1 MREISLRVPAV
12 VVEDVLDRLLPMVP
26 TGVRETRAGDQIELR
41 MRGRELPPLSDIQA
55 MVRRWGAVPS
65 EREVSDDWRRR
76 RLDDYEVEVIGGRL
90 VVRPDWA
97 PPALDGLIDI
107 ALADDVAFGSG
118 AHPSTRSVLTALLE
132 VEPLGAFADLGCGS
146 GVVGILASKLGWAP
160 VVGVE
165 ILEAS
170 AASARANVA
179 RNGAQMEV
187 AVADLIRDQ
196 PPEMA
201 GFVANVHA
209 AVHEAVARSPV
220 LSAAQWGVLSGF
232 GPQHEPAVLAAYAQA
247 GLDAAEIQHVTG
259 GWSVIELRR
268 G

>member
-1 MREISLRVPAV
+1 MREISLRVPAAL
-12 VVEDVLDRLLPMVP
+12 VEDVLDRLLPIVP
-26 TGVRETRAGDQIELR
+26 SGVREIPVEDHVELR
-41 MRGRELPPLSDIQA
+41 MRGAELPSLGDIQA
-55 MVRRWGAVPS
+55 MVRRWGLEPA

-76 RLDDYEVEVIGGRL
+76 RLDDYEPEVIGGRL

-97 PPALDGLIDI
+97 PPPADGLIDI

-118 AHPSTRSVLTALLE
+118 AHPSTRSVLAALL
-132 VEPLGAFADLGCGS
+132 VAPVLGAFADLGCGS
-146 GVVGILASKLGWAP
+146 GVVGILAAKLGWSP

-170 AASARANVA
+170 AESARANAA
-179 RNGAQMEV
+179 RNGTEMEV
-187 AVADLIRDQ
+187 VVCDLTRED
-196 PPEMA
+196 PPQMT

-220 LSAAQWGVLSGF
+220 VATARWGVLSGF
-232 GPQHEPAVLAAYAQA
+232 GPQHEPDVLSAYGQA
-247 GLDAAEIQHVTG
+247 GLEPADVQHVTG

-268 G
+268 V